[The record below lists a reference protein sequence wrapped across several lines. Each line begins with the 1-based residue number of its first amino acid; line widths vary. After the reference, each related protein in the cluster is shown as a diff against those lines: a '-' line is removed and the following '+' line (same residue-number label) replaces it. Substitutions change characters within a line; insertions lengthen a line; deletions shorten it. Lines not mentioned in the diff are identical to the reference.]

1 MVANIDS
8 TLWFVAQMSS
18 KAIYIAFILWSS
30 VSIHGL
36 SSIGHCQIINSKSKQ
51 GQLGL
56 HGYNKI
62 WSRKIESQWCWF
74 NGEQIGMVEITL
86 SKEALF
92 SDHLNVVVL
101 PRSIKITNI
110 TFVTNKKKT
119 HLAWN
124 KYQGV
129 YVRMQPIS
137 IKIAHLALIK
147 HLIYLFI

>member
-1 MVANIDS
+1 
-8 TLWFVAQMSS
+8 
-18 KAIYIAFILWSS
+18 
-30 VSIHGL
+30 
-36 SSIGHCQIINSKSKQ
+36 
-51 GQLGL
+51 
-56 HGYNKI
+56 
-62 WSRKIESQWCWF
+62 
-74 NGEQIGMVEITL
+74 MVEITL

-101 PRSIKITNI
+101 PRSIKIINI
-110 TFVTNKKKT
+110 TFVTNKKKLT

-129 YVRMQPIS
+129 YVHMQPIS